1 MRKSVKS
8 AGNPYRKLPVITLLV
23 FTALLVFSCDL
34 LRLINNDETS
44 RGDCIL
50 TIKGLPESGDFTA
63 YVYKPEADTTTYSA
77 IENIDTSLCM
87 TEGVFISGER
97 FNLIYIERNLPWW
110 GARGFYP
117 VVLYDK
123 NGVSTDSNNP
133 KYRYTFVTFKNGC
146 ANVHFNEF
154 LAVVQKELPVLNGT
168 VSITGTAQVGQT
180 LTANT
185 TALEGSGDISYQ
197 WKRNGTN
204 IETNSNIHTV
214 KTEDLGSTI
223 TVTVTRSGNSGSVTS
238 NPTAAVILPA
248 LTGTVSITGI
258 AQVGQTLTANT
269 CSLGGSGVITFQ
281 WMRDAVVIG
290 SNSNIYTVQIDDVGS
305 VITVTVIRSD
315 NSGSVISEPTAEVPP
330 ALTGTVSIT
339 GTALMGQTLTANTNA
354 LDSTGTISYQWKR
367 DGTNAGSNSNT

>member
-1 MRKSVKS
+1 MGQTLTADTSDLGGS
-8 AGNPYRKLPVITLLV
+8 GIIAFQWMCGGNIVIGT
-23 FTALLVFSCDL
+23 
-34 LRLINNDETS
+34 NN
-44 RGDCIL
+44 C
-50 TIKGLPESGDFTA
+50 A
-63 YVYKPEADTTTYSA
+63 YVAHDDDVGKTITVTVTRSDNTGS
-77 IENIDTSLCM
+77 ITSDP
-87 TEGVFISGER
+87 TASVIAGIS
-97 FNLIYIERNLPWW
+97 
-110 GARGFYP
+110 
-117 VVLYDK
+117 
-123 NGVSTDSNNP
+123 
-133 KYRYTFVTFKNGC
+133 
-146 ANVHFNEF
+146 
-154 LAVVQKELPVLNGT
+154 ELTGT
-168 VSITGTAQVGQT
+168 VNITGIAQVGQT
-180 LTANT
+180 LTADT
-185 TALEGSGDISYQ
+185 SALGGSGNISYQ

-204 IETNSNIHTV
+204 IETNNSTHTV

-269 CSLGGSGVITFQ
+269 GSLGGSGVITFQ